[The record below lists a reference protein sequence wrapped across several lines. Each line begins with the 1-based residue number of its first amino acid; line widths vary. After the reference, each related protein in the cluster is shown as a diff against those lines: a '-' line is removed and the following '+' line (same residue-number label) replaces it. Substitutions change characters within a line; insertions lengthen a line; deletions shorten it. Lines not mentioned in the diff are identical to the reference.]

1 MTLREARCRYTAALG
16 QLIGRAV
23 ASGYEIAIDE
33 ATERLTAKDP
43 TSDHM
48 KGSLHHI
55 GLAADF
61 NLYRGGSYLANTE
74 DHKPLGEWWEKLGT
88 ELGLPLR
95 WGGRFKDGNHYSLEW
110 EGKK

>member
-1 MTLREARCRYTAALG
+1 M
-16 QLIGRAV
+16 IGHAV

-33 ATERLTAKDP
+33 ATERLTEKDP

-61 NLYRGGSYLANTE
+61 NLYRDGKYLANTE
-74 DHKPLGEWWEKLGT
+74 DHRALGEYWEKLGAD
-88 ELGLPLR
+88 LALPLR